1 MVNEVNKLIFNAL
14 VDGYALYIPN
24 LGTISLERSAALKGR
39 ANRVE
44 APSFRPLFSTE
55 SKGESLSNII
65 ASSASISGDEAED
78 ITRRWLAKVS
88 TDGRV
93 VIDGVGEI
101 KNGTFTPSEQ
111 LTKYLK
117 LTNKPIELPKVKKGS
132 RLPVIILVVLLIC
145 ALAVGGYLLYIYET
159 NPTSIDT
166 TNISATAESEAS
178 TTANESQVVM
188 PAETSADTEVETNA
202 ETQEQSSAA
211 KETVEQD
218 DDSNNE
224 QSSTNPE
231 DKMGDQESQT
241 VADDWRLGSVRHY
254 VIFGS
259 YSTRHNANV
268 AIRQITRKNPAAQC
282 KILTLGKMYAIAVY
296 GSYNRRDCEVF
307 KRTYR
312 TLYKN
317 AWIHTPKRFR

>member
-1 MVNEVNKLIFNAL
+1 MVNEVNKLIFNVL

-24 LGTISLERSAALKGR
+24 LGTISLERTAALKGR
-39 ANRVE
+39 ANRLE

-78 ITRRWLAKVS
+78 ITRRWLAKVR

-93 VIDGVGEI
+93 AIDGVGEI

-111 LTKYLK
+111 LTKYLQ

-145 ALAVGGYLLYIYET
+145 ALAVGGYLLYIYGT
-159 NPTSIDT
+159 NPTPNDT
-166 TNISATAESEAS
+166 SNISATAESETS
-178 TTANESQVVM
+178 TTTNESEIVT
-188 PAETSADTEVETNA
+188 PAETADDA
-202 ETQEQSSAA
+202 EAKTQEESSAA
-211 KETVEQD
+211 KETVEPN
-218 DDSNNE
+218 DDSNNK
-224 QSSTNPE
+224 QSSANPE
-231 DKMGDQESQT
+231 DKIEDQESQT
-241 VADDWRLGSVRHY
+241 ATDDWRLGSVRHY

-282 KILTLGKMYAIAVY
+282 KILTLGRMYAIAVY

-307 KRTYR
+307 KRRYR